1 VIPKKLG
8 IALIAPGGYAPDAE
22 AIASGIAR
30 LESQGILVHNYY
42 EHDKRHLRFG
52 GTDEARLAQLNA
64 AAADPAVQVV
74 MALRGQYGMTRLLP
88 HIDFDRMAD
97 SGKIFVGYSDIT
109 AFHMGLYARR
119 GAISYAGPMFAGD
132 FAAAAPVDFTLD
144 DFWHCLAGPTHTV
157 AGQGADNPA
166 LDVAG
171 TVWGGNLAMLM
182 SLAGTEYF
190 PQTPQL
196 DGGILFLEDIAEHP
210 YRVERMLLQLMQ
222 TGVLARQQAIVLGD
236 FSGYRLSPA
245 DNGYDFDAMLA
256 YLRATLPCPV
266 LTGLEF
272 GHIPRRVTIP
282 FGARG
287 HLVSQDGTWRLTLS
301 DYPTVQLG

>member
-1 VIPKKLG
+1 MITPKIG
-8 IALIAPGGYAPDAE
+8 VALVAPGGYAPDAD
-22 AIASGIAR
+22 AVARGIAR

-64 AAADPAVQVV
+64 AAADPDVQVV
-74 MALRGQYGMTRLLP
+74 IALRGQYGMTRLLP

-97 SGKIFVGYSDIT
+97 SGKIFVGFSDIT
-109 AFHMGLYARR
+109 AFHMALYARR

-132 FAAAAPVDFTLD
+132 FSAAEPDQFTLG
-144 DFWHCLAGPTHTV
+144 DFWRCLAGPTHTV
-157 AGQGADNPA
+157 TGQGAGNPA
-166 LDVAG
+166 LDVDG
-171 TVWGGNLAMLM
+171 TVWGGNLAMIM
-182 SLAGTEYF
+182 SLAGTDYF
-190 PQTPQL
+190 PRI

-222 TGVLARQQAIVLGD
+222 TGVLARQRAIVLGD
-236 FSGYRLSPA
+236 FSGYRLAPA
-245 DNGYDFDAMLA
+245 DNGYNFDEMLA

-272 GHIPRRVTIP
+272 GHIQRRVTIP
-282 FGARG
+282 FGAQG
-287 HLVSQDGTWRLTLS
+287 HLVSDESGWRLAMS
-301 DYPTVQLG
+301 DYPTVRVG